1 MGMHHDGRRW
11 VKRGSRS
18 GSYEPEEST
27 EAVDAF
33 LEEIE
38 AVCRKHN
45 MSIGHEDTG
54 GSFIITTP
62 VDEEHIGWLNEASW
76 EVVE

>member
-11 VKRGSRS
+11 VRRGSKS
-18 GSYEPEEST
+18 GFEESP
-27 EAVDAF
+27 EHVEAF

-54 GSFIITTP
+54 GSFIITP
-62 VDEEHIGWLNEASW
+62 LDEDHIEWLSHASW
-76 EVVE
+76 ETDA